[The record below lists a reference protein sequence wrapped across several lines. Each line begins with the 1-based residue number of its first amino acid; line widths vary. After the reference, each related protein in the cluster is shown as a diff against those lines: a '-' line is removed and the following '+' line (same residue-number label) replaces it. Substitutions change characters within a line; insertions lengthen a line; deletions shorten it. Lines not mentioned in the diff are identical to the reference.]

1 MRPTPSQI
9 VTKLPDKLPPMQ
21 VPVRKIS
28 VDEAASIARQID
40 IEGFAVVDRYVD
52 PAALQVA
59 QDFVRAAV
67 AANGGNYLDFK
78 GADQLG
84 GTFLQTL
91 PSDPNF
97 IGLCRSIYEK
107 STGEPAPDIPFYQVL
122 RCLSGERA
130 KANSLNFHYDS
141 FVLTALI
148 PIIMPD
154 RGKAGDLLIIPNVR
168 KIRSS
173 YIQNIFD
180 KILLDNLISK
190 TILRKLY
197 SSKSR
202 WIKHINLVP
211 GSIYLFYGYRSIHTN
226 EECSPDQIRST
237 ALFHYVDP
245 HAASFIKHSLR
256 RH

>member
-1 MRPTPSQI
+1 MRPTLSPVAKPPDGIPTMQGSVRQI
-9 VTKLPDKLPPMQ
+9 
-21 VPVRKIS
+21 S
-28 VDEAASIARQID
+28 ADEAASIARQID
-40 IEGFAVVDRYVD
+40 IEGFAVVDRYID
-52 PAALQVA
+52 PTALQAA

-78 GADQLG
+78 GTDQLG

-91 PSDPNF
+91 PNDPNF
-97 IGLCRSIYEK
+97 IGLCHGIYEK
-107 STGEPAPDIPFYQVL
+107 STGAPAPNAPFYQVL
-122 RCLSGERA
+122 RCLSGESA

-173 YIQNIFD
+173 YARNIFD
-180 KILLDNLISK
+180 KIILDNFLSQI
-190 TILRKLY
+190 ILKKLY
-197 SSKSR
+197 LSKSFP
-202 WIKHINLVP
+202 IKRIRLIP
-211 GSIYLFYGYRSIHTN
+211 GNIYLFYGYRSIHTN

-245 HAASFIKHSLR
+245 HAASFVKHSLR